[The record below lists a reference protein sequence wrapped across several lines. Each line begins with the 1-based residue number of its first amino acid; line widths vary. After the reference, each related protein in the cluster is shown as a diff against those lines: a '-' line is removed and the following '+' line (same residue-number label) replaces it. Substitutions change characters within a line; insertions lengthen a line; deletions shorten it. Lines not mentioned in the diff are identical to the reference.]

1 MYNNDWSHSMN
12 LKIND
17 LQLAAKYRYVL
28 DAVITRFAQYED
40 CDVEVSPS
48 KRGTNGFLQW
58 MAVVMWWGS
67 NKPLT
72 IGIVQR
78 SEESHVEFHS

>member
-1 MYNNDWSHSMN
+1 MTFDE
-12 LKIND
+12 L

-40 CDVEVSPS
+40 CDVEVSTTS
-48 KRGTNGFLQW
+48 RVASGYLEW
-58 MAVVMWWGS
+58 VAVVMWWGS
-67 NKPLT
+67 NRPLT